1 MREKIINNRQDILLA
16 IVMVLA
22 LWNILNTNGIKT
34 DVKSYKE
41 KIENIQVEIDSA
53 QSVNKEMDEKVLVI
67 KETVNSITKEIHEID
82 NNIEMVSVRVARLVY
97 QDLLKYDGL
106 KEEMGFMKL
115 KLQKVEERESQKDNM
130 ITILTQKDENNQF
143 IIGKKDDQLKLS
155 KELTDSL
162 HKELKGQRAQTF
174 LWKVGTFV
182 GLGLTSFLL
191 IGN

>member
-67 KETVNSITKEIHEID
+67 KETVNSITNEIHEID
-82 NNIEMVSVRVARLVY
+82 NNIEMVKVDSDFLT
-97 QDLLKYDGL
+97 
-106 KEEMGFMKL
+106 MIN
-115 KLQKVEERESQKDNM
+115 KLQQFYQKFKSKWGKVLASRKKTTESP
-130 ITILTQKDENNQF
+130 
-143 IIGKKDDQLKLS
+143 
-155 KELTDSL
+155 
-162 HKELKGQRAQTF
+162 
-174 LWKVGTFV
+174 V
-182 GLGLTSFLL
+182 
-191 IGN
+191 